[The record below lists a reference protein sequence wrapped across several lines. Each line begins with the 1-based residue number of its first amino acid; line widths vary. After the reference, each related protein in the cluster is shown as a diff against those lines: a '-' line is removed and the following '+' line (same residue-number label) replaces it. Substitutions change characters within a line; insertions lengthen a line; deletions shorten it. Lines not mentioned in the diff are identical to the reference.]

1 MLHQNR
7 IIYIDE
13 EWNTNGDA
21 DDIIKF
27 YTTPENQP
35 KYDIKILSRKQLEN
49 IPSCQILRG
58 IIFAHTQ
65 IIQDHIKSLAP
76 SQIIPK
82 LIPNTYDREFI
93 RFFAREIEIITMDTL
108 RDKYLAQ
115 DDARFIKPLG
125 NSKSFNGQVI
135 YDYDDLNKLFAEN
148 PQLSPTTRIYSAPVI
163 DIQGE
168 LRLLIGQGRL
178 YGRGQIS
185 IADPPNHDYLIPAP
199 KKGTNITGQSFLDKL
214 IAATGDRF
222 LCVDIGWVPELDRW
236 VVVEI
241 NPAFS
246 LEDYDIP
253 LADYLAFTEDAF
265 TWIRA
270 TIGLE

>member
-1 MLHQNR
+1 MNK
-7 IIYIDE
+7 IIYIE
-13 EWNTNGDA
+13 NEWTKHGDN
-21 DDIIKF
+21 DIIK
-27 YTTPENQP
+27 YYSTPENQQ

-58 IIFAHTQ
+58 VIFAHTQ
-65 IIQDHIKSLAP
+65 IIQDHIKSLAQP
-76 SQIIPK
+76 QIISK

-93 RFFAREIEIITMDTL
+93 RFFAREIEIITLDTL

-125 NSKSFNGQVI
+125 NNKSFNGQVI
-135 YDYDDLNKLFAEN
+135 YDYDDLNQLLAEN
-148 PQLSPTTRIYSAPVI
+148 PKLSPTTRVYSAPVI

-178 YGRGQIS
+178 YGRGLIS
-185 IADPPNHDYLIPAP
+185 ISDPPNHNYLIPAS
-199 KKGTNITGQSFLDKL
+199 KNNNNEQSFLDKL
-214 IAATGDRF
+214 ILATGERF
-222 LCVDIGWVPELDRW
+222 LCIDIGWVPELNRW

-246 LEDYDIP
+246 IDNYDIP
-253 LADYLAFTEDAF
+253 IADYLEFTKKTF
-265 TWIRA
+265 KWIQSA
-270 TIGLE
+270 INLEYC